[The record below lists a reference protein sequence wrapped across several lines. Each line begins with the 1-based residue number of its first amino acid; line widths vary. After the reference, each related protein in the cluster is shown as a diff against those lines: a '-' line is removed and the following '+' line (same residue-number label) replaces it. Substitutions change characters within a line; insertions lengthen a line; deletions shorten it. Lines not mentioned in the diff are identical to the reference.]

1 MNFGNHLDKPT
12 AETLKGRKSRARRK
26 QVDRLGQTRLNWY
39 MDNEPEWVLALYR
52 NHKMLDLEHALARDI

>member
-1 MNFGNHLDKPT
+1 
-12 AETLKGRKSRARRK
+12 
-26 QVDRLGQTRLNWY
+26 